1 MEVKK
6 YGSVQLMVTSMPF
19 LLSYFGINYLTVAC
33 SDLPGIHKLNGTVT
47 YDPLQN
53 VPSAL
58 LANEVRFTGTV
69 ARYNCSLGYKL
80 VNGSSQ
86 RVCSNGTWNGTEPSC
101 QGTRLQHSS
110 YCCEL
115 V

>member
-1 MEVKK
+1 M
-6 YGSVQLMVTSMPF
+6 
-19 LLSYFGINYLTVAC
+19 AC
-33 SDLPGIHKLNGTVT
+33 SNLPGIHNGTVL
-47 YDPLQN
+47 YDPPQN

-69 ARYNCSLGYKL
+69 ARYNCISDHKL

-101 QGTRLQHSS
+101 QGTSMITTLQIVATVVS
-110 YCCEL
+110 YQVVKHNVYLCSYP
-115 V
+115 